1 MECSQ
6 VMQENEFHHLPIA
19 DEHGVL
25 VGLISAT
32 DIFTAVEEAGWVDGT
47 EEVAGQRRGR
57 CGARRP
63 VDQRSQMGSTLAM
76 WRKSL
81 SQLIRMEDKKEWDAL
96 DILSKWFIAT
106 RSAVGTITLYSG
118 LIGGLLAW
126 QYLHARGQAFDFL
139 TWIILTLGLF
149 IAHGTNNLINDYTDF
164 SRGIDKDNYFRTQYG
179 VHPLAQGF
187 WDKRT
192 HLIWFGV
199 SGLLATLAG
208 VYAMIYTRFAP
219 VVVSLFAFG
228 ALILLFYTYPLKYI
242 GIGELSIFIIWGPLM
257 IAGVFYVLTGVWDW
271 MVVLASIPV
280 GLNVVTIN
288 LGKHTDKLKEDKVK
302 GVRTL
307 PVLLGEPAA
316 RYVTISAIVLSYL
329 ITIYLIFVAHF
340 FTPVLLLILVAIKPA
355 QAAIQR
361 LSAPPSGWPPGG
373 ISHLAALVLHGLLR
387 SQPRLQQ
394 LLRDGL
400 DNRYVDP
407 DLRSVFLDLT

>member
-1 MECSQ
+1 MNT
-6 VMQENEFHHLPIA
+6 V
-19 DEHGVL
+19 
-25 VGLISAT
+25 
-32 DIFTAVEEAGWVDGT
+32 
-47 EEVAGQRRGR
+47 
-57 CGARRP
+57 
-63 VDQRSQMGSTLAM
+63 AM
-76 WRKSL
+76 WRKTL
-81 SQLIRMEDKKEWDAL
+81 SQLIKMDDKKEWDAL

-126 QYLHARGQAFDFL
+126 QYLHAKGQPFTFSFFI
-139 TWIILTLGLF
+139 TWVILTLGLF

-199 SGLLATLAG
+199 SGLLATLSG
-208 VYAMIYTRFAP
+208 IYAMFYTHFSP
-219 VVVSLFAFG
+219 IVVGLFVLG

-257 IAGVFYVLTGVWDW
+257 IGGVFFVLTGYWSWD
-271 MVVLASIPV
+271 VILASIPV

-288 LGKHTDKLKEDKVK
+288 LGKHTDKRKEDLGK

-307 PVLLGEPAA
+307 PVLVGETAA
-316 RYVTISAIVLSYL
+316 RTITMAAILLSYL

-340 FTPVLLLILVAIKPA
+340 FTPALLLILIATPA
-355 QAAIQR
+355 ARTAIQR
-361 LSAPPSGWPPGG
+361 MMKPRPDASPAGYLIWPRWFSTVCFIHNRVFSNYFVLGLIIDTAIRSFGWFNVYFPPFW
-373 ISHLAALVLHGLLR
+373 H
-387 SQPRLQQ
+387 
-394 LLRDGL
+394 
-400 DNRYVDP
+400 
-407 DLRSVFLDLT
+407 